1 MRLRP
6 MVVLVAAAVLLTAC
20 GDDPGDPVT
29 PPSTPAG
36 STAVAGPSSAAAT
49 PGIEPGIE
57 PGTEPGGTGKPEI
70 ATNPD
75 GTINSGGPRPGTS
88 ESVLTAGGFGPYK
101 IGVSQKDLDSGDLIG
116 TVTAVNTG
124 NCPGYG
130 TAEGIGRYH
139 SPALVFFKGRLLRVT
154 VATDEVATDKGVK
167 VGTTMGDVQGK
178 YPAGKQIDDWT
189 GRGAWLA
196 TVGDYGL
203 LFDMRDNK
211 VAAMQAGMTEPMQ
224 FKYTD
229 NQGC

>member
-6 MVVLVAAAVLLTAC
+6 IVVLAVAAVLLTAC
-20 GDDPGDPVT
+20 GDDPDDTAT
-29 PPSTPAG
+29 PAPAPAG
-36 STAVAGPSSAAAT
+36 STAAAGPSAGAVD
-49 PGIEPGIE
+49 I
-57 PGTEPGGTGKPEI
+57 EPGGTGKPEI

-101 IGVSQKDLDSGDLIG
+101 IGVSQKDLESGDLIG
-116 TVTAVNTG
+116 KVSAVKGG

-130 TAEGIGRYH
+130 TAKGIGRYH
-139 SPALVFFKGRLLRVT
+139 SPALVFFKGRLLRLT
-154 VATDEVATDKGVK
+154 LSTDEVATDKGVK
-167 VGTTMGDVQGK
+167 AGATMSDVQGK
-178 YPAGKQIDDWT
+178 YPGGKQIDDWT

-203 LFDMRDNK
+203 LFDMRDGK
-211 VAAMQAGMTEPMQ
+211 VAAIQAGMTEPMQ

>member
-6 MVVLVAAAVLLTAC
+6 IVVLAVTAVLLTAC
-20 GDDPGDPVT
+20 GDDPDDAAAPV
-29 PPSTPAG
+29 PAP
-36 STAVAGPSSAAAT
+36 AASSAAGPPAEA
-49 PGIEPGIE
+49 PSIEPDA
-57 PGTEPGGTGKPEI
+57 TGKPEI
-70 ATNPD
+70 VTNPD

-101 IGVSQKDLDSGDLIG
+101 IGVKQQDLESGKLVG
-116 TVTAVNTG
+116 KVTAIKSG
-124 NCPGYG
+124 NCTGYG
-130 TAEGIGRYH
+130 TAKGIGRYH

-154 VATDEVATDKGVK
+154 LSTGEVASDKGVK
-167 VGTTMGDVQGK
+167 FGAPMSDVQAK
-178 YPAGKQIDDWT
+178 YPGGKQIDNWT

-203 LFDMRDNK
+203 LFDMRDGK

-229 NQGC
+229 DQGC

>member
-6 MVVLVAAAVLLTAC
+6 IVVLVAAAVLLTAC
-20 GDDPGDPVT
+20 SDDPDDTAAPA
-29 PPSTPAG
+29 PAPAG
-36 STAVAGPSSAAAT
+36 SAAAAGPSADAQIT
-49 PGIEPGIE
+49 D
-57 PGTEPGGTGKPEI
+57 PGGTGKPEI

-88 ESVLTAGGFGPYK
+88 ESVVTAGGFGPYK
-101 IGVSQKDLDSGDLIG
+101 IGVSQKDLESGGLVG
-116 TVTAVNTG
+116 KVSAVKSG

-130 TAEGIGRYH
+130 TAKGISRYH
-139 SPALVFFKGRLLRVT
+139 SPALVFFKGRLLRLT
-154 VATDEVATDKGVK
+154 VATDDVATDKGVK
-167 VGTTMGDVQGK
+167 VGTTMGDVRAK

-196 TVGDYGL
+196 TIGDYGL
-203 LFDMRDNK
+203 LFDMRDDK
-211 VAAMQAGMTEPMQ
+211 VAGIQAGMTEPMQ